1 MSLET
6 ITHCIVCSSENIT
19 DFLDCTDHF
28 ISNESF
34 TISRCKNCGF
44 CFTNPR
50 PFVSNIAPYY
60 NSEEYISHS
69 KTSAGIINRLFHL
82 SRIYTLGYKKRI
94 VKKYSSG
101 NRILDYGCG
110 TGEFLQ
116 TMKNKGWIC
125 SGIEPNAGARESAN
139 QKFDFKISDEAGISK
154 IAEGSLDAISLW
166 HVLEHVYPIKERLI
180 SFHKLL
186 SEKGILFVALP
197 NMDSYDAKRYGK
209 FWAAWD
215 VPRHIYHFNP
225 ASIKTLMKNYGFEL
239 VTTRPMILDAFYI
252 SMLSEKYKNG
262 SPKNFNAL
270 LHGIISNC
278 SALMKDKNYSSLIY
292 IFKKSN

>member
-1 MSLET
+1 M
-6 ITHCIVCSSENIT
+6 
-19 DFLDCTDHF
+19 
-28 ISNESF
+28 
-34 TISRCKNCGF
+34 
-44 CFTNPR
+44 
-50 PFVSNIAPYY
+50 
-60 NSEEYISHS
+60 
-69 KTSAGIINRLFHL
+69 
-82 SRIYTLGYKKRI
+82 
-94 VKKYSSG
+94 
-101 NRILDYGCG
+101 
-110 TGEFLQ
+110 
-116 TMKNKGWIC
+116 C

-139 QKFDFKISDEAGISK
+139 QKIDFKISDEAGISK

-166 HVLEHVYPIKERLI
+166 HVFEHVYPIEERLV

-225 ASIKTLMKNYGFEL
+225 ASIKTMMKNHGFEL
-239 VTTRPMILDAFYI
+239 VTTKPMILDAFYI

-262 SPKNFNAL
+262 SPRNFNAL

-278 SALMKDKNYSSLIY
+278 SAFMKDKNYSSLIY